1 MVELKI
7 LKTLDELALQHNTDK
22 ATLYS
27 GESVHGYAPI
37 YDKIL
42 TPLRNKSIR
51 MLEVGV
57 CMEGSEGGHSIK
69 MWNDYFT
76 KASIY
81 TFDIVDMSLK
91 SYITENDN
99 VFFYQGDQSN
109 REHIENMYQEYG
121 GTEFDFILE
130 DGSHEHHHQ
139 MISLGHLFSYIKSG
153 GYYIL
158 EDMSIPEQ
166 RVCCIRNDETYKI
179 IQHFK
184 ETGKIISEHLLPE
197 EIIYLETN
205 IKNIEIHQ
213 DIQNAYAV
221 AIITKK

>member
-1 MVELKI
+1 MV
-7 LKTLDELALQHNTDK
+7 KTLDELAIQYETDK
-22 ATLYS
+22 ATIYPRS
-27 GESVHGYAPI
+27 SVHGYAPI

-42 TPLRNKSIR
+42 TPLRDKPIK

-57 CMEGSEGGHSIK
+57 CMEGSEGGHSIL

-76 KASIY
+76 KAHIH
-81 TFDIVDMSLK
+81 TFDIVDMSSKLC
-91 SYITENDN
+91 ITENDN

-109 REHIENMYQEYG
+109 REHMKNMYQEYG
-121 GTEFDFILE
+121 STEFDFILE
-130 DGSHEHHHQ
+130 DGSHEHNHQ
-139 MISLGHLFSYIKSG
+139 MISLGYLFKYVKSG

-166 RVCCIRNDETYKI
+166 VVCCIRNDETYKI
-179 IQHFK
+179 LQQFK
-184 ETGKIISEHLLPE
+184 ETGKIVSEHLLSE
-197 EIIYLETN
+197 EIDYLEKN
-205 IKNIEIHQ
+205 IKSIEIHH

>member
-1 MVELKI
+1 MV
-7 LKTLDELALQHNTDK
+7 KTLDELAIQYETDK
-22 ATLYS
+22 ATIYPRS
-27 GESVHGYAPI
+27 SVHGYAPI

-42 TPLRNKSIR
+42 TPLRDKPIK

-57 CMEGSEGGHSIK
+57 CMEGSEGGHSIL

-76 KASIY
+76 KAHIH
-81 TFDIVDMSLK
+81 TFDIVDMSSK
-91 SYITENDN
+91 SCITENDN

-109 REHIENMYQEYG
+109 REHMENMYQEYG
-121 GTEFDFILE
+121 NTEFDFILE
-130 DGSHEHHHQ
+130 DGSHEHNHQ
-139 MISLGHLFSYIKSG
+139 MISLGHLFKYVKSG

-166 RVCCIRNDETYKI
+166 VVCCIRNDETYKI
-179 IQHFK
+179 LQQFK
-184 ETGKIISEHLLPE
+184 ETGKIVSEHLLSE
-197 EIIYLETN
+197 EIDYLE
-205 IKNIEIHQ
+205 KNVKSIEIHH

>member
-1 MVELKI
+1 MV
-7 LKTLDELALQHNTDK
+7 KTLDELAIQYKTDK
-22 ATLYS
+22 ATIYP

-37 YDKIL
+37 YDRIL
-42 TPLRNKSIR
+42 TPLRDKPIK

-57 CMEGSEGGHSIK
+57 CMEGSEGGHSIL

-76 KASIY
+76 KAHIH

-91 SYITENDN
+91 SCITENDN

-109 REHIENMYQEYG
+109 REHMENMYQEYG
-121 GTEFDFILE
+121 NTEFDFILE
-130 DGSHEHHHQ
+130 DGSHEHNHQ
-139 MISLGHLFSYIKSG
+139 MISLGHLFKYVKSG

-166 RVCCIRNDETYKI
+166 VVCCIRNDETYKI
-179 IQHFK
+179 LQQFK
-184 ETGKIISEHLLPE
+184 ETGKIVSEHLLSE
-197 EIIYLETN
+197 EIDYLEKN
-205 IKNIEIHQ
+205 VKSIKIHH

-221 AIITKK
+221 AFITKK